1 MFITISIL
9 LLVGI
14 LASLFY
20 FNITREKSHQYRY
33 RLINQ
38 LRQLIYLTRQHR
50 ALTHSHLAAAV
61 YSVQTLKQTNLSII
75 EILQNLKLSAGA
87 DTGPEIRVLY
97 EKTQAVLL
105 NWTEYNV
112 AKNQLEHGRLIRQMM
127 FLTDEV
133 MIEWLIDA
141 HHDDIAEEY
150 HHRWQ
155 KILDTLESLTR
166 FRISIQDID
175 TPIGQQR
182 FRHHAVMLSRRMNQL
197 SLICPLTMAD
207 NDQNGVIQTLKNW
220 EQEDSVVETPEQLY
234 QLSLE
239 ASYLIF
245 NVYDQILSE
254 TCEEIYLPLE
264 AINQNNWRYN
274 KVTSK

>member
-1 MFITISIL
+1 MFIAISL
-9 LLVGI
+9 LLIVAI
-14 LASLFY
+14 ISSLFY
-20 FNITREKSHQYRY
+20 FNIVREKSHQYRY
-33 RLINQ
+33 NLINQ
-38 LRQLIYLTRQHR
+38 LRKLTYFTRQHR
-50 ALTHSHLAAAV
+50 ALTHAHLTASA
-61 YSVQTLKQTNLSII
+61 YSVQMLKQTNVSIV
-75 EILQNLKLSAGA
+75 EILQNLKISAGA

-97 EKTQAVLL
+97 EKTQAVLV
-105 NWTEYNV
+105 NWTEFNV
-112 AKNQLEHGRLIRQMM
+112 AKNQLEHGKLIRQMM

-133 MIEWLIDA
+133 MIEWLIDT
-141 HHDDIAEEY
+141 HHDEIAEEY

-175 TPIGQQR
+175 SPLGQQR

-207 NDQNGVIQTLKNW
+207 NDQSGVIQILKRW
-220 EQEDSVVETPEQLY
+220 ESEATVVESPERLY

-264 AINQNNWRYN
+264 VLFLGEKKPAF
-274 KVTSK
+274 

>member
-1 MFITISIL
+1 MFIGISIL
-9 LLVGI
+9 LLIGI

-50 ALTHSHLAAAV
+50 ALTHAHLAAAV

-97 EKTQAVLL
+97 DKTQSVLL
-105 NWTEYNV
+105 NWTEFNV

-133 MIEWLIDA
+133 MIEWLIDT

-207 NDQNGVIQTLKNW
+207 NDQNGVIQTLKHW

-264 AINQNNWRYN
+264 AINQNNWSYS
-274 KVTSK
+274 KATSK

>member
-1 MFITISIL
+1 MFITISL
-9 LLVGI
+9 LLIVAI
-14 LASLFY
+14 ISSLFY
-20 FNITREKSHQYRY
+20 FNIVREKSHQYRY
-33 RLINQ
+33 NLINQ
-38 LRQLIYLTRQHR
+38 LRKLTYFTRQHR
-50 ALTHSHLAAAV
+50 ALTHAHLAASA
-61 YSVQTLKQTNLSII
+61 YSVQMLKQTNVSIV
-75 EILQNLKLSAGA
+75 EILQNLKISAGA

-97 EKTQAVLL
+97 EKTQAVLV
-105 NWTEYNV
+105 NWTEFNV
-112 AKNQLEHGRLIRQMM
+112 AKNQLEHGKLIRQMM

-133 MIEWLIDA
+133 MIEWLIDT
-141 HHDDIAEEY
+141 HHDEIAEEY

-175 TPIGQQR
+175 SPLGQQR

-207 NDQNGVIQTLKNW
+207 NDQSGVIQILKRW
-220 EQEDSVVETPEQLY
+220 ESEATVVESPERLY

-264 AINQNNWRYN
+264 VLFLGEKKPAF
-274 KVTSK
+274 